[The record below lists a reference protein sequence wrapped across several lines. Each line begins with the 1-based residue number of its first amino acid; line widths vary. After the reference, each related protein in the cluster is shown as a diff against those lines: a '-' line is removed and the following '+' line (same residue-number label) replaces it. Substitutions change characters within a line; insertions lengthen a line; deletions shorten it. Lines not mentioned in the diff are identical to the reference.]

1 MNMVK
6 KIAIVA
12 AFLCAATVANAQEEM
27 TFGARLGYNLQSLG
41 EGTLAAAQHQKYS
54 MGMLGIGIGGVA
66 NIPVGPVVVAP
77 ELAFSYRTNVNS
89 ESISI
94 LGLGSK
100 KYYQN
105 EFAISLPIM
114 VKYFLP
120 VEGLYVTA
128 GIQIDVPI
136 AAEWCDDKGEKC
148 KDLDGKT
155 KTITEIDPTTGL
167 PEIDQST
174 NLPITHDEKNPKRA
188 SFDLGLPIGVGYM
201 VMPNLSV
208 DFRLVLGLSKLVK
221 YEEEIDL
228 FFMKTKVEVE
238 TGSLT
243 TFGLGATYYF

>member
-12 AFLCAATVANAQEEM
+12 AFLCATTVANAQEGM
-27 TFGARLGYNLQSLG
+27 TFGARLGYNLQSVG
-41 EGTLAAAQHQKYS
+41 EGNLAAIQYQKYS

-77 ELAFSYRTNVNS
+77 ELAFSYRTNVNT
-89 ESISI
+89 EPLISYP
-94 LGLGSK
+94 GAPKGAET
-100 KYYQN
+100 

-128 GIQIDVPI
+128 GIQIDIPI
-136 AAEWCDDKGEKC
+136 AAEWCDDKGKHC
-148 KDLDGKT
+148 TKFDGKT
-155 KTITEIDPTTGL
+155 ETIIPDPTDIDPSTGL
-167 PEIDQST
+167 PYTDTET
-174 NLPITHDEKNPKRA
+174 NPNRA

-208 DFRLVLGLSKLVK
+208 DFRLVLGLSKLAK

-228 FFMKTKVEVE
+228 LFMKTKVEYE
-238 TGSLT
+238 TGSMT